1 MPNCN
6 GLDTDCNIVRRESE
20 QTSSWSS
27 ITKELGQ
34 AA

>member
-6 GLDTDCNIVRRESE
+6 GLDTGCDIIRRESG
-20 QTSSWSS
+20 QTSFWSF
-27 ITKELGQ
+27 ITRELGK

>member
-1 MPNCN
+1 MPDCN
-6 GLDTDCNIVRRESE
+6 GRDTGCNIARRESE

-27 ITKELGQ
+27 VTRELDQ

>member
-6 GLDTDCNIVRRESE
+6 GLDTGCNIARRESE